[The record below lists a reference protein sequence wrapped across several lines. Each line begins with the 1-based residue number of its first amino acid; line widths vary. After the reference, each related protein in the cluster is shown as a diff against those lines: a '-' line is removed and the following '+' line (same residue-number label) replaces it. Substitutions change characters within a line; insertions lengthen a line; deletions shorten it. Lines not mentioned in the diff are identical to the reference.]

1 MNFELRSEHDAEFA
15 YRLYKE
21 VGVKYNEI
29 QENSYRKFIQ
39 YEKKCCEG
47 ETVSLVG
54 LCKESGLNFLVI
66 KFELS
71 LQTGQ
76 IFKEEES
83 NQEILMNPNKV
94 LEFQI
99 LNL

>member
-1 MNFELRSEHDAEFA
+1 MKFKKIH
-15 YRLYKE
+15 
-21 VGVKYNEI
+21 I
-29 QENSYRKFIQ
+29 ENSYNM
-39 YEKKCCEG
+39 KK
-47 ETVSLVG
+47 VG

-83 NQEILMNPNKV
+83 NQEILMNPNEV